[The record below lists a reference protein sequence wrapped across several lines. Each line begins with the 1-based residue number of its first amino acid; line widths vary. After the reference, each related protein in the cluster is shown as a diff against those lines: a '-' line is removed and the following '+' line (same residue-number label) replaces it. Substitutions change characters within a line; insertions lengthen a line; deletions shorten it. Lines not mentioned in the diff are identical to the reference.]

1 MLASSPKLL
10 RTSNLH
16 WDCKLSGV
24 SEIHN
29 VLIITSF
36 LIARQKLL
44 ISPQLLYND
53 GGGGGGGGGT
63 LAEVSVLS
71 LWTDTGTLFVG
82 LMVVFVKFGITRCLG
97 GFIKMKS

>member
-29 VLIITSF
+29 VLIKTSF
-36 LIARQKLL
+36 LITRQKLL

-53 GGGGGGGGGT
+53 GGGGET